1 MPRDLDN
8 PYGMTF
14 RGRERALRFIRP
26 YRNIGELNPVEQL
39 KLSRH
44 PFEVAQAVIDIY
56 SKQGPEAINAVPGEQ
71 ERLKWVGMY
80 PQRQGGD
87 AFMMRIKVPG
97 GVLTAAQVRE
107 IGVAADAYAEG
118 PDDSPVFGNRYA
130 DLTTR
135 QDIQLHWIRIADVPR
150 IWQRFWDVGLTTVQ
164 ACGDSARNVCSCPVS
179 GIDAKEVVEAL
190 PVAQAISAY
199 FTGNREYANLPRKFK
214 ISVTGC
220 LEDCARVEINDI
232 GLWPA
237 EQGDGSIG
245 FNVLIGGGL
254 SDGERMA
261 SDIDVFIRPDQA
273 VELCR
278 GVAQLFGELGNRE
291 NRGLSRMRYLAQ
303 ELGPEGF
310 RSALDERTKFTLE
323 PAGRELTDRYRGDH
337 VGVHPQKQPGL
348 VYVGC
353 SVPVGRMHGIDLI
366 ETARLAETY
375 GDGGVRIGLDQNFIL
390 SGIPE
395 DRLDDLLAEPLM
407 AKYSPFPG
415 PFERGVVACTG
426 SEFCRFAVVETKE
439 RAVKWARNLDAATEG
454 TTAPAATVAATP
466 ASSAC
471 TSPAVRPPAPSP
483 RSPTSGSGGT
493 SPTWTS
499 TSKRPSTSASADP
512 SDPTPPSSTGSPA
525 PCRWTGSPTPSL
537 RIVGRYQAERRT
549 GEPFHLWAR
558 RTPREELA
566 ATIAGSRRGGR
577 LMKRYRIRE
586 EMNGIPEPPGKVW
599 FWELEAGVIHA
610 DRCIECGTCIAV
622 CPSNSIGIDED
633 TNLPELVKMCTGC
646 SLCWDFCP
654 RGRSPLRGPV
664 AAFDHV
670 VGRGCRGASRP
681 RSGRTPPTP
690 TGRSPVGHP
699 ADGLGAVV
707 ESFAVRASSRLDD
720 VQDGG
725 AVDALLIGLLAAGE
739 IDGALVSK
747 PSGDPDEQWKG
758 VATIAT
764 TAGEILAASGSFY
777 NQTMALAELDLSRYK
792 LPPKPRIAVVGTPC
806 EVQGLRAMQARRWPT
821 GAHRVDAV
829 VLSIALMCTK
839 NFDYEALDPAAS
851 CATSGEWTWTG
862 CRKWTSYGAA

>member
-8 PYGMTF
+8 PYGMQF
-14 RGRERALRFIRP
+14 RGRERALRFVRP

-44 PFEVAQAVIDIY
+44 PFEVAQAVIDTY

-87 AFMMRIKVPG
+87 AFMMRIKIPG
-97 GVLTAAQVRE
+97 GVMTAAQVRE
-107 IGVAADAYAEG
+107 VGVAADAYAEG

-179 GIDAKEVVEAL
+179 GIDAKEVVDAL
-190 PVAQAISAY
+190 PVARAISGY
-199 FTGNREYANLPRKFK
+199 FTGNREYSNLPRKFK

-237 EQGDGSIG
+237 EQSDGSIG

-310 RSALDERTKFTLE
+310 RAALDERTKFTLD
-323 PAGRELTDRYRGDH
+323 PAGRELTDRFRGDH

-348 VYVGC
+348 MYVGC

-375 GDGGVRIGLDQNFIL
+375 GDGGVRIGIDQNFIL

-395 DRLDDLLAEPLM
+395 GRIDDLLAEPLM

-439 RAVKWARNLDAATEG
+439 RAVKWARTLDAQL
-454 TTAPAATVAATP
+454 TAA
-466 ASSAC
+466 
-471 TSPAVRPPAPSP
+471 
-483 RSPTSGSGGT
+483 GSDGGGT
-493 SPTWTS
+493 GDAGVIRMHFSGC
-499 TSKRPSTSASADP
+499 SASCAQPQIADIGFRGDIAHVDQHIEEAVDIGLGGSLGP
-512 SDPTPPSSTGSPA
+512 DAAFIDWVTGAMPVDKVPDA
-525 PCRWTGSPTPSL
+525 LL
-537 RIVGRYQAERRT
+537 RIVGRYQAERRN
-549 GEPFHLWAR
+549 GEPFHHWAR
-558 RTPREELA
+558 RTPQDELA
-566 ATIAGSRRGGR
+566 ATIAG
-577 LMKRYRIRE
+577 
-586 EMNGIPEPPGKVW
+586 
-599 FWELEAGVIHA
+599 
-610 DRCIECGTCIAV
+610 T
-622 CPSNSIGIDED
+622 
-633 TNLPELVKMCTGC
+633 
-646 SLCWDFCP
+646 
-654 RGRSPLRGPV
+654 
-664 AAFDHV
+664 
-670 VGRGCRGASRP
+670 
-681 RSGRTPPTP
+681 
-690 TGRSPVGHP
+690 
-699 ADGLGAVV
+699 
-707 ESFAVRASSRLDD
+707 
-720 VQDGG
+720 
-725 AVDALLIGLLAAGE
+725 
-739 IDGALVSK
+739 
-747 PSGDPDEQWKG
+747 
-758 VATIAT
+758 
-764 TAGEILAASGSFY
+764 
-777 NQTMALAELDLSRYK
+777 
-792 LPPKPRIAVVGTPC
+792 
-806 EVQGLRAMQARRWPT
+806 
-821 GAHRVDAV
+821 
-829 VLSIALMCTK
+829 
-839 NFDYEALDPAAS
+839 PAAVGS
-851 CATSGEWTWTG
+851 
-862 CRKWTSYGAA
+862 